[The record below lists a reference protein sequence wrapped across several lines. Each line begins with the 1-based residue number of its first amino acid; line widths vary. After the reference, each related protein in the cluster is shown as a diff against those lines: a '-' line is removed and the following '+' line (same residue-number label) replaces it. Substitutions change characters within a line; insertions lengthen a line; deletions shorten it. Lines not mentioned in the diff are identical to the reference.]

1 MAIDESG
8 LPYVMPASVPRVTAD
23 GRPTTHLIN
32 WEELTRN
39 WYYTNAVATDKRIT
53 EVKAETDEAIARFS
67 EDILTLAEADRALAQ
82 RITTLDTKT
91 SQADAQFREDIQ
103 SLVEKDTALSQ
114 QITDVTAKANN
125 ATANGQIKFAAKAAP
140 TGATA
145 AYGIYLTANNTFT
158 GFEML
163 AMSNGTSAISFT
175 ASQFML
181 RDGGTAQPIFN
192 YSSGLF
198 TFNVPIRV
206 GTNDIGLQAVNA
218 PSAVVGTH
226 DLIIQTTNGQ
236 WQTIM
241 SVTATGGPGQVA
253 VVHADFEY
261 KLTGFINSWSTAR
274 YRLIRSDGFVLHQA
288 DLLGV
293 HDYIDRVFIQ
303 RLDASFTQAYTYSL
317 QVNIVLDYYDQSE
330 DPYYRF
336 TYIRGLMVD
345 LRKR

>member
-1 MAIDESG
+1 MAIDESK

-53 EVKAETDEAIARFS
+53 EVKAETDQAIARFN
-67 EDILTLAEADRALAQ
+67 EDITALV
-82 RITTLDTKT
+82 TKT
-91 SQADAQFREDIQ
+91 DA
-103 SLVEKDTALSQ
+103 LVQKVDTVEA
-114 QITDVTAKANN
+114 QIGN

-181 RDGGTAQPIFN
+181 RDGGTARPIFN

-218 PSAVVGTH
+218 PSAVVGTNT
-226 DLIIQTTNGQ
+226 LEVRSTGGN
-236 WQTIM
+236 WQTLM
-241 SVTATGGPGQVA
+241 SVTATGAPGQVA
-253 VVHADFEY
+253 VIQVDFEWERE
-261 KLTGFINSWSTAR
+261 GFVYSWSTALW
-274 YRLIRSDGFVLHQA
+274 RLIRSDGYVMHQGSFIVAANSVLDQTY
-288 DLLGV
+288 LN
-293 HDYIDRVFIQ
+293 
-303 RLDASFTQAYTYSL
+303 RLDLSFTQTYTYSL
-317 QVNIVLDYYDQSE
+317 QIYIDIDKPDASE
-330 DPYYRF
+330 DPFFRF
-336 TYIRGLMVD
+336 TANRGLMID

>member
-1 MAIDESG
+1 MAIDESK

-53 EVKAETDEAIARFS
+53 EVKAETDQAIARFN
-67 EDILTLAEADRALAQ
+67 EDITALV
-82 RITTLDTKT
+82 TKT
-91 SQADAQFREDIQ
+91 DA
-103 SLVEKDTALSQ
+103 LVQKVDTVEA
-114 QITDVTAKANN
+114 QIGN

-181 RDGGTAQPIFN
+181 RDGGTARPIFN

-303 RLDASFTQAYTYSL
+303 RLDASFTQTYTYSL